1 MTEHE
6 KTENDSPDIER
17 ALEAFKAK
25 YLGLNDE
32 ERAYYARMVD
42 NLVVLFQAA
51 KTYDPSLMNGLVEP
65 ASSALEWA
73 AGRGDDAGK
82 RTDACDP
89 CTMHDY
95 VESCIDWEDPLLALI
110 YDGYNALWSIAI
122 EICYPDDDPPDDLVD
137 TPTEMLEKFPDSQNL
152 IERLNEIADFYYM
165 AMDNFDC
172 PFMGSRITLP
182 DEAVSMQTLTQSLR
196 EWPPRVRDFV
206 AWIQNSLLEHLPESE
221 AELEEKL
228 RASGL
233 RSRHVPLALE
243 QVRTARLTRTVFQSG
258 ERKIAALIRRPHP
271 NLDFADAFAARVTKD
286 PSHPVREAL
295 SLLLC
300 SLAATLECTPEELSS
315 AYGRARLRANQKADR
330 EFILCILLAGML
342 SKVNMERPFS

>member
-82 RTDACDP
+82 RTDACDT

-271 NLDFADAFAARVTKD
+271 NLDFADAFAARVTKA

>member
-6 KTENDSPDIER
+6 KTETDSSDIER

-42 NLVVLFQAA
+42 NLVVLLRAA
-51 KTYDPSLMNGLVEP
+51 KTYNPSLMNGLDEP
-65 ASSALEWA
+65 ASSALEWT
-73 AGRGDDAGK
+73 AGLGNNAGK
-82 RTDACDP
+82 PTDACDP
-89 CTMHDY
+89 DTMHDY

-110 YDGYNALWSIAI
+110 NDCYNTLWSIAI
-122 EICYPDDDPPDDLVD
+122 EICYPDDDPPDELID

-152 IERLNEIADFYYM
+152 IERLNEVADFYYM
-165 AMDNFDC
+165 AMDIFDC
-172 PFMGSRITLP
+172 PFMGSRIMLP
-182 DEAVSMQTLTQSLR
+182 EEAVSMQTLTKSLQ
-196 EWPPRVRDFV
+196 ECPPRVRDFV
-206 AWIQNSLLEHLPESE
+206 AWIQNSILEQLPDTE

-233 RSRHVPLALE
+233 RARFVPFVLE
-243 QVRTARLTRTVFQSG
+243 QVRTARFTRTVFQSG
-258 ERKIAALIRRPHP
+258 ERKITALIRRPNP
-271 NLDFADAFAARVTKD
+271 NLDFADAFAARVIKD

-300 SLAATLECTPEELSS
+300 ALAATLECTPEELSS
-315 AYGRARLRANQKADR
+315 AYSRARILSNKKPDR
-330 EFILCILLAGML
+330 EFILCILLAGTL
-342 SKVNMERPFS
+342 VQVDMERRFS

>member
-6 KTENDSPDIER
+6 KTETASPDAER
-17 ALEAFKAK
+17 TLEAFKAK

-42 NLVVLFQAA
+42 NLVVLLRAA
-51 KTYDPSLMNGLVEP
+51 KTYNPSLMNGLDEP

-73 AGRGDDAGK
+73 AGLGADAGK
-82 RTDACDP
+82 PTDACDP
-89 CTMHDY
+89 DTIHDY
-95 VESCIDWEDPLLALI
+95 VDSCIDREDPLLALI
-110 YDGYNALWSIAI
+110 DDGYNALWSIAI

-152 IERLNEIADFYYM
+152 IERLNEVADFYYM
-165 AMDNFDC
+165 AMDSFDC
-172 PFMGSRITLP
+172 PYMGSRITLP
-182 DEAVSMQTLTQSLR
+182 EEAVSMQTLTKSLR

-206 AWIQNSLLEHLPESE
+206 AWIQNSILEHLPDTE

-228 RASGL
+228 RTSGL

-243 QVRTARLTRTVFQSG
+243 QFRTARLTRTVFQSG
-258 ERKIAALIRRPHP
+258 EKKIAALIRRPKP
-271 NLDFADAFAARVTKD
+271 NLDFADAFAARVIKD

-315 AYGRARLRANQKADR
+315 AYSWARLRANQKADR

-342 SKVNMERPFS
+342 SKVEMERPFS

>member
-6 KTENDSPDIER
+6 KTETDSSDVER

-42 NLVVLFQAA
+42 NLVVLLRAA
-51 KTYDPSLMNGLVEP
+51 NDFNPSLMNGLDKP

-73 AGRGDDAGK
+73 AGLGDDAGK
-82 RTDACDP
+82 PTDACDP
-89 CTMHDY
+89 DTMHDY
-95 VESCIDWEDPLLALI
+95 VDSCIDREDPLLALI

-122 EICYPDDDPPDDLVD
+122 EICYPDQEPPDDLVD
-137 TPTEMLEKFPDSQNL
+137 TPTEMLEKLPDSQNL
-152 IERLNEIADFYYM
+152 IERLNEVADLYYM
-165 AMDNFDC
+165 AMDSFDC
-172 PFMGSRITLP
+172 PYMGSRIAIP
-182 DEAVSMQTLTQSLR
+182 DEAVSMQTLTKSLR

-206 AWIQNSLLEHLPESE
+206 AWIQNSILEQLPDTE

-228 RASGL
+228 RISGL
-233 RSRHVPLALE
+233 RSRHVPLVLE
-243 QVRTARLTRTVFQSG
+243 QFRTARLTRTVFQSG
-258 ERKIAALIRRPHP
+258 ERKIAALIRRPKP

-286 PSHPVREAL
+286 PTHPVRKAL

-315 AYGRARLRANQKADR
+315 AYSWARLRANQKADR

-342 SKVNMERPFS
+342 SKVKMERPFS